1 MKKIFVLSVCFLIMA
16 AASRAQEKSDVQN
29 ALSSESLNKQ
39 SKELDNQIKSLNR
52 KIADIIKKY
61 NLLKTLD
68 VRVVPYQMN
77 YLLGQDFIQMEK
89 HSFRKDDLYERDII
103 GIDVKKIKIYTDGQ
117 SISKIESQIYEHGTY
132 SGSMNIVSIT
142 DPSPMAENTDG
153 IIFGYTLNGKNVLD
167 NKKLGE
173 VKNTTAHPI
182 RNELKRDFL
191 IPHLTYFSNSLLF
204 IAEAYYKGLKDF
216 ESGMADFLKKAVK

>member
-1 MKKIFVLSVCFLIMA
+1 MKKIFIAAACLLIMA
-16 AASRAQEKSDVQN
+16 AVSRAQDKGDAQS
-29 ALSSESLNKQ
+29 AMTSESIEKQ
-39 SKELDNQIKSLNR
+39 GRDLDAQMKSLNR

-61 NLLKTLD
+61 NLLKTPD

-89 HSFRKDDLYERDII
+89 HLFRKDELYERDIV
-103 GIDVKKIKIYTDGQ
+103 GIDVKKMKIYTDGQ
-117 SISKIESQIYEHGTY
+117 SVSKIESQIYEHDTY
-132 SGSMNIVSIT
+132 SGSMNLVTIIDS
-142 DPSPMAENTDG
+142 SPMADSTEGVVFNY
-153 IIFGYTLNGKNVLD
+153 ILNGKSVLD

-191 IPHLTYFSNSLLF
+191 IPHLSYFANSLLF
-204 IAEAYYKGLKDF
+204 IAEAYYKGLKDS